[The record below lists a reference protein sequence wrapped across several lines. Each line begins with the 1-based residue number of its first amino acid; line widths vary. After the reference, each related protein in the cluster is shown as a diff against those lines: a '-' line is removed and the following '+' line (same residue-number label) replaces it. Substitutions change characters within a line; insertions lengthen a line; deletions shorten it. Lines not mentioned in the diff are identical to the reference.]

1 MARPISD
8 PFLAPLIR
16 LRGRR
21 VAGLWF
27 LAAVIAVLADHG
39 PTGAAGT
46 LIHVLLVVPTSAAA
60 AAVLALWMYS
70 RWTVRRR
77 R

>member
-1 MARPISD
+1 MARPNSD
-8 PFLAPLIR
+8 AFLAPLIR
-16 LRGRR
+16 LRGRH
-21 VAGLWF
+21 VAALWF
-27 LAAVIAVLADHG
+27 LAAATPVLADHG
-39 PTGAAGT
+39 PARTAGT

-60 AAVLALWMYS
+60 AVVLALWTYS